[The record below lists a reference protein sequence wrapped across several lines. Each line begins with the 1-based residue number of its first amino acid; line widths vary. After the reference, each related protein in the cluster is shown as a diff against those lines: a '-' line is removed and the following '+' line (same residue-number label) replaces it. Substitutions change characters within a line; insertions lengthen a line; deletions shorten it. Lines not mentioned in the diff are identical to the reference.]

1 MNQNEKAGR
10 FAEPHVKG
18 VPLLLCN
25 AREASNAKSILTPA
39 RKRSRHFRRTES

>member
-18 VPLLLCN
+18 VPLLLYN
-25 AREASNAKSILTPA
+25 AWDACSAKSSLDA
-39 RKRSRHFRRTES
+39 RTKAIATLQED

>member
-18 VPLLLCN
+18 VPLLLYN
-25 AREASNAKSILTPA
+25 AWEASNAKSILDA
-39 RKRSRHFRRTES
+39 RAKAIATLQED